1 MSIAKRQFGGSSD
14 YGMVRATFDR
24 EDTGNSYE
32 LACSRCGTVKRF
44 ASPRPQPWLCRD
56 CKDLNKPVKNTQ
68 TTDLIFSSDMDSFQD
83 TRLNGLL
90 RAKEI
95 WHLSALA
102 DRKERLVMAHELHG
116 YALFSLNQLAKIT
129 RLSVPTVARHMK
141 KNATGG
147 KFSPDVLSSLLY
159 LRKLVVI
166 NNAIPTS
173 LVQGAVAT
181 GTSVGVIARL
191 TGASETSLY
200 LKTKQH

>member
-1 MSIAKRQFGGSSD
+1 MS
-14 YGMVRATFDR
+14 
-24 EDTGNSYE
+24 N
-32 LACSRCGTVKRF
+32 
-44 ASPRPQPWLCRD
+44 P
-56 CKDLNKPVKNTQ
+56 

-83 TRLNGLL
+83 TRLAGLL
-90 RAKEI
+90 RAKEL

-102 DRKERLVMAHELHG
+102 DRKERLLMAHELHS

-141 KNATGG
+141 KNAIGG

-166 NNAIPTS
+166 NNPIPTS
-173 LVQGAVAT
+173 LVVGAVET

-200 LKTKQH
+200 LKTKTTK